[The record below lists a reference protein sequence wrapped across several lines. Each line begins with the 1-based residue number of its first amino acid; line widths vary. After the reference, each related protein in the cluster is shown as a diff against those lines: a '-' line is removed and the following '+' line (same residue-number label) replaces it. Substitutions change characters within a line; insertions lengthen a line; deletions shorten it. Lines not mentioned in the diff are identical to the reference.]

1 VLVVEDD
8 RIVAEGIKLGLSRAG
23 FAVDRVGSG
32 EEADVALRADA
43 FDLALIDLGLP
54 KMDGMELIRRMR
66 RRGDAL
72 PVLILTA
79 RDRLEDLVDSL
90 DVGADDFM
98 VKPFKLP
105 ELVARIRALIRRSK
119 AVLSSHIQHATLQ
132 MDLAARTATING
144 EPVELTGREWSIL
157 ECLLLNA
164 PKVVSKERLLQT
176 IGGWDAELTQNAV
189 EVYISRLRCKLEP
202 GEIRIRTVRGI
213 GYRLDPQAS

>member
-1 VLVVEDD
+1 
-8 RIVAEGIKLGLSRAG
+8 
-23 FAVDRVGSG
+23 
-32 EEADVALRADA
+32 
-43 FDLALIDLGLP
+43 
-54 KMDGMELIRRMR
+54 
-66 RRGDAL
+66 
-72 PVLILTA
+72 
-79 RDRLEDLVDSL
+79 
-90 DVGADDFM
+90 
-98 VKPFKLP
+98 
-105 ELVARIRALIRRSK
+105 VARIRALIRRSK